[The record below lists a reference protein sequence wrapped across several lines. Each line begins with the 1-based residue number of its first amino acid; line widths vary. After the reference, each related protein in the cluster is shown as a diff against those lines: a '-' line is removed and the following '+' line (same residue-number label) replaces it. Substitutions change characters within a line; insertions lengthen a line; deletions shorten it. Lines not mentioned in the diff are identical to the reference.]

1 MADVIV
7 GEGWATRE
15 ELDETIAALNEWG
28 DRPDAFAAW
37 LYCAAL
43 GWVDAQ

>member
-1 MADVIV
+1 MSDLIV
-7 GEGWATRE
+7 AQGWATAG
-15 ELDETIAALNEWG
+15 ELEAVLTALREWG

-43 GWVDAQ
+43 ARAD